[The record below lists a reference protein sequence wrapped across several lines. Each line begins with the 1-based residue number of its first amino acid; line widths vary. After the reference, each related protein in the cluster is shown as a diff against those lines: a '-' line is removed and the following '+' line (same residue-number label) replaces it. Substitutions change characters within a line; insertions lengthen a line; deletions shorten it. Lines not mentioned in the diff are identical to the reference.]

1 MTNATT
7 RQHIIDQL
15 YNKYKA
21 NGFITEDEALACFVA
36 HQIPLFEIDS
46 LTEHLLTLGVI
57 IKLEEDDSDED
68 ELFAN
73 DRSKLDYGE
82 IFDEVLLIQPEL
94 ETFIE
99 YARNITPPQ
108 HREWQILLP
117 QAQNGNIYA
126 RDRIIEMYLRIV
138 IKQALYCHKKYQV
151 SLEDTIQNGILGL
164 ITAIKK
170 YNPAEQD
177 KFSTYAPWW
186 INQSIYRRMRIYNN
200 PMYFPVHVKT
210 TVFTVQEMIEEHY
223 NSNCSCPDIN
233 SCEVFINELQKKLDC
248 EKDSAKQFL
257 HYLNQCNSLEYI
269 DPQSPELSDHGLVD
283 DEMVEAVNTVHI
295 NQTTLTIID
304 SLKDREREILL
315 YRFGFFDGQPWTLEQ
330 VGARLGVTRERVRQI
345 EAKVLRR
352 LRSMPSIKKMI
363 SME

>member
-15 YNKYKA
+15 YSKYKA

-73 DRSKLDYGE
+73 DRSKLDYSE
-82 IFDEVLLIQPEL
+82 IFDEILLIQPEL
-94 ETFIE
+94 KTFIE

-108 HREWQILLP
+108 HREWQNLIH
-117 QAQNGNIYA
+117 QAQNGNAYA
-126 RDRIIEMYLRIV
+126 RNRLVEMYLRVV
-138 IKQALYCHKKYQV
+138 IKQALYCYKKYQV
-151 SLEDTIQNGILGL
+151 SLEDTIQNGVLGL

-223 NSNCSCPDIN
+223 NSNCSCLNIN
-233 SCEVFINELQKKLDC
+233 SCKLIVNELQKKLDC
-248 EKDSAKQFL
+248 ERDTAKQVL
-257 HYLNQCNSLEYI
+257 HYLNQWTSLDYI
-269 DPQSPELSDHGLVD
+269 DPQSSELNDYGLFH
-283 DEMVEAVNTVHI
+283 DEMVESIDTAYI
-295 NQTTLTIID
+295 NQTIFTILD
-304 SLKDREREILL
+304 SLKEREREVLL
-315 YRFGFFDGQPWTLEQ
+315 YRFGFFDGEPWTLEQ
-330 VGARLGVTRERVRQI
+330 VGIKLGVTRERIRQI
-345 EAKVLRR
+345 ESKALRR
-352 LRSMPSIKKMI
+352 LRSIPHIQKLI
-363 SME
+363 SL

>member
-1 MTNATT
+1 
-7 RQHIIDQL
+7 
-15 YNKYKA
+15 
-21 NGFITEDEALACFVA
+21 
-36 HQIPLFEIDS
+36 
-46 LTEHLLTLGVI
+46 LLTLGVI

-73 DRSKLDYGE
+73 DRSKLDYSE
-82 IFDEVLLIQPEL
+82 IFDEILLIQPEL

-108 HREWQILLP
+108 HREWQNLIH
-117 QAQNGNIYA
+117 QAQNGNAYA
-126 RDRIIEMYLRIV
+126 RNRLVEMYLRVV
-138 IKQALYCHKKYQV
+138 IKQALYCYKKYQV

-177 KFSTYAPWW
+177 KFPTYAPWW
-186 INQSIYRRMRIYNN
+186 INQFIYRRMRIYNN

-233 SCEVFINELQKKLDC
+233 SCEAFVNELQKKLDC

-257 HYLNQCNSLEYI
+257 HYLSQWTSLDYI
-269 DPQSPELSDHGLVD
+269 DHQSFELSDHGLLD
-283 DEMVEAVNTVHI
+283 NEMVESVNAIYT
-295 NQTTLTIID
+295 NQTILTIIAC
-304 SLKDREREILL
+304 LKDREREVLL
-315 YRFGFFDGQPWTLEQ
+315 YRFGFFDGQPRTLEQ
-330 VGARLGVTRERVRQI
+330 VGVRLGVTRERVRQI
-345 EAKVLRR
+345 EAKVLQR
-352 LRSMPSIKKMI
+352 LRSMPSIQKLI
-363 SME
+363 SL